1 MTCIAGLIQDDKIY
15 IGGDAAFDTGTGII
29 RSKNPKVYKKG
40 EFIFG
45 VSGYLSVMH
54 ALTHVMVFPPCYE
67 YQDPFEYIVNNFVP
81 SYRSAL
87 HELGLIELDNGVE
100 RNRSEVLVGFRGHL
114 FNIGTDFSVLE
125 SYDNFYSVGSG
136 ALYAMGALHATKDLK
151 LKPHDR
157 VLRALEAASEYDE
170 CVLRPFEV
178 EVLDDL
184 VNSLVDK
191 ANSMMAE
198 D

>member
-1 MTCIAGLIQDDKIY
+1 MTYIVGLIQDGKIY

-81 SYRSAL
+81 SYRAAL
-87 HELGLIELDNGVE
+87 HELGLIELDNGIE
-100 RNRSEVLVGFRGHL
+100 RNRSELLVGFRGHL

-125 SYDNFYSVGSG
+125 SYDNFYAVGSG
-136 ALYAMGALHATKDLK
+136 ALYAMGAFHATNNLH
-151 LKPHDR
+151 LTPNER
-157 VLRALEAASEYDE
+157 VLRALDAASEYDD
-170 CVLRPFEV
+170 CVLEPFEI

-184 VNSLVDK
+184 VGVLVNK
-191 ANSMMAE
+191 ANKMMKE